1 MIDILVVILL
11 IMAIVLGIKR
21 GFVAQLCHLVG
32 VYVAILIA
40 PKFATEVGMLVMDDV
55 GKAYLAG
62 FIIIVAAAL
71 ILIWII
77 APLIKALVVWKPL
90 KFVDALFGALLNV
103 ATMVIVLAAVFSI
116 FDRINIGPSIRQE
129 ALVEIVEE
137 HSEGDIK
144 EKILELAEADIDDDM
159 RQYFEHRYISYELL
173 EESKS
178 FYPLARLGRKIIPSL
193 QNIDNILSEQARQAI
208 NEEVF
213 FNF

>member
-90 KFVDALFGALLNV
+90 KFVDALFGALLNA
-103 ATMVIVLAAVFSI
+103 ATMVILLAAVFSI

-144 EKILELAEADIDDDM
+144 EKILQLAEADIDDDM

>member
-21 GFVAQLCHLVG
+21 GFVAQLCHLAG

-90 KFVDALFGALLNV
+90 KLVDALFGALLNV

>member
-21 GFVAQLCHLVG
+21 GFVVQLCHLVG
-32 VYVAILIA
+32 LYVAILIA

-77 APLIKALVVWKPL
+77 APIIKALVVWKSL
-90 KFVDALFGALLNV
+90 RFVDGLLGAALNV
-103 ATMVIVLAAVFSI
+103 VTMVVVLAAVFSI

-144 EKILELAEADIDDDM
+144 EKIMQLAEADIDDDM
-159 RQYFEHRYISYELL
+159 RQYFEHRYISYEVL

-193 QNIDNILSEQARQAI
+193 QNIDTILSEQARKAI